1 MQDTSQ
7 QHLGSQPPGSFMSST
22 SRSKNSSP
30 IMYLA
35 STAAWR
41 GRGAEA
47 GWRKPVK
54 TWKGPCLPLT
64 IHVIPGQILEGLIEQ
79 DDGQRHLKHHPPLP
93 TTQWGHLENEL
104 VGSGRPVI
112 GCQLCIC
119 VSHPDSNGPCGNV
132 LPSHL
137 HLRGF
142 CKDTLSLAHLSLPWP
157 CLLLRPGSSLSERA
171 PPFLSPEGEDLSGG

>member
-1 MQDTSQ
+1 MGHSLQDPLCPPCHDPEIALLPYTLHPL
-7 QHLGSQPPGSFMSST
+7 QHGGV
-22 SRSKNSSP
+22 
-30 IMYLA
+30 
-35 STAAWR
+35 
-41 GRGAEA
+41 GAEA

-64 IHVIPGQILEGLIEQ
+64 IHVIPGQVLEGLIEQ
-79 DDGQRHLKHHPPLP
+79 DDGQRHLEHHPPLP

-104 VGSGRPVI
+104 VGAGRPVT

-119 VSHPDSNGPCGNV
+119 VTHPDSNGLCGHV

-142 CKDTLSLAHLSLPWP
+142 SEDMLSLAHLILPWP